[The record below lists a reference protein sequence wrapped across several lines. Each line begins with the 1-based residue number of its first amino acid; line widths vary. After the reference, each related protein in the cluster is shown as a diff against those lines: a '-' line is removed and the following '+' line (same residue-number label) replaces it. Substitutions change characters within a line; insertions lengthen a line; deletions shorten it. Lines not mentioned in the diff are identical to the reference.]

1 MRVTLRGVARFR
13 TVAGRLELPD
23 VCCDVVYVG
32 GRRLLCGPLSR
43 ARESPYIGEDVVL
56 LKIGLTSARSL
67 IGLPLS
73 ELTDKTFPLELVNA
87 RLAHELDASYERG
100 RLLELV
106 TSAPCA
112 SADAR
117 FAAASA
123 LLARRVPVARAADAV
138 ALSERQLERLLD
150 EHAGLSPKTFA
161 RIVRFRRAVV
171 AARGGMPL
179 ASAAAASGYADQSH
193 FTRDVRDLTGHA
205 PRALLPNVGSVQDIV
220 AGEI

>member
-1 MRVTLRGVARFR
+1 
-13 TVAGRLELPD
+13 
-23 VCCDVVYVG
+23 
-32 GRRLLCGPLSR
+32 
-43 ARESPYIGEDVVL
+43 
-56 LKIGLTSARSL
+56 
-67 IGLPLS
+67 
-73 ELTDKTFPLELVNA
+73 
-87 RLAHELDASYERG
+87 
-100 RLLELV
+100 
-106 TSAPCA
+106 
-112 SADAR
+112 
-117 FAAASA
+117 
-123 LLARRVPVARAADAV
+123 
-138 ALSERQLERLLD
+138 LSERQLERLLD